1 MTLFTVVKGV
11 TKAAKWGALLFGTAM
26 VMAKMEVEVEDALE
40 KARKEQEEIIEKRG
54 YKEPIADKVEVAVK
68 VVRETGFEIFM
79 GVTSALTFLGYE
91 SAAIDRWAERRLND
105 RMVSDLEKLGAKYEW
120 KGKERIQNY
129 GRPVCYTDSGIAY
142 NRGTGETFLDA
153 AQDIKQ
159 IAYAY
164 ERRTK

>member
-1 MTLFTVVKGV
+1 MTLFTIVKGV
-11 TKAAKWGALLFGTAM
+11 AKAAKWGTLILGTTI
-26 VMAKMEVEVEDALE
+26 VLAKVSIEVEDALE

-68 VVRETGFEIFM
+68 VVKETGVDIFM
-79 GVTSALTFLGYE
+79 GITSVVTYFGYE
-91 SAAIDRWAERRLND
+91 SASIDRWFERMRND
-105 RMVSDLEKLGAKYEW
+105 QIVSDLKKLGAKYE
-120 KGKERIQNY
+120 GRGQDYIRNL

-153 AQDIKQ
+153 AHDIRQ
-159 IAYAY
+159 IAKAY

>member
-11 TKAAKWGALLFGTAM
+11 AKVAKWGAIILGTSM
-26 VMAKMEVEVEDALE
+26 VLTKVSIEVEDALE
-40 KARKEQEEIIEKRG
+40 QARKEQEEIIEKRG

-68 VVRETGFEIFM
+68 VVKETGVDIFM
-79 GVTSALTFLGYE
+79 GITSVVTYFGYE

-105 RMVSDLEKLGAKYEW
+105 RMVSDLKKLGAKYERQ
-120 KGKERIQNY
+120 GKECIQNY
-129 GRPVCYTDSGIAY
+129 YRPVHYTDTGFAY

-153 AQDIKQ
+153 AQDIKL
-159 IAYAY
+159 IANAY